1 MRPVVSPRRLLA
13 GFALALVAS
22 LVPAVTPTELVGQ
35 TTRVRD
41 LTINEGEVPVRL
53 VGYGLVVGLDGTG
66 DRVFG
71 SSQGSMTVRSI
82 ANLLRNLSIDVPEQ
96 FIRTRNVAAVLVTA
110 EASPYL
116 RRGGRFQV
124 SVASLGDA
132 SSLRGGQLWQTPLL
146 ASVGGPPV
154 AIAQGNLLLP
164 PGDPGRRSGPVETS
178 AVLTDAAVALTDF
191 GGWAG
196 GPPSRLLLRSPDLAT
211 AQLIADAVNGAL
223 GAGAAVV
230 EDPGAVAL
238 TLPADDPMG
247 ALVQLGELTLTPTL
261 SPRIVIDA
269 QSGVVAVGG
278 DISVGEAVVSHDW
291 LTVTIAPSGAPAPA
305 GGAAGPGA
313 AAPPD
318 AGALLPPGAVRAD
331 PGIRVQELA
340 EALHAV
346 GATSDMMGA
355 VFRSLRGVGA
365 LQAEVEI
372 R

>member
-1 MRPVVSPRRLLA
+1 MPPNRGSRGACGAALGVFALLVLA
-13 GFALALVAS
+13 GA
-22 LVPAVTPTELVGQ
+22 VPTSAEAQ

-82 ANLLRNLSIDVPEQ
+82 ANLLRNLGIEVPEQ

-116 RRGGRFQV
+116 RRGGRFEV

-146 ASVGGPPV
+146 ASVGGAPV
-154 AIAQGNLLLP
+154 AIAQGSLLMP
-164 PGDPGRRSGPVETS
+164 PGDPGRRGGPVETS

-191 GGWAG
+191 GGWG
-196 GPPSRLLLRSPDLAT
+196 GPPSRLILRRPDLAT
-211 AQLIADAVNGAL
+211 AQLIAQTVNGAL
-223 GAGAAVV
+223 GDGAAVV
-230 EDPGAVAL
+230 EDPGSVAL

-247 ALVQLGELTLTPTL
+247 ALVQLGELTLTPVA

-278 DISVGEAVVSHDW
+278 DISVGQAVVSHDW
-291 LTVTIAPSGAPAPA
+291 LTVTIAPPDTPAPA
-305 GGAAGPGA
+305 GGAAAPGGGA
-313 AAPPD
+313 LPPAD
-318 AGALLPPGAVRAD
+318 AGLLPPGAVRAD
-331 PGIRVQELA
+331 PGIRVQALA

-365 LQAEVEI
+365 LQAEVEV

>member
-1 MRPVVSPRRLLA
+1 MKP
-13 GFALALVAS
+13 
-22 LVPAVTPTELVGQ
+22 VPAAGQGRAAMAMALFVALLLIGSFEASAQ

-71 SSQGSMTVRSI
+71 GSQGSMTVRSI
-82 ANLLRNLSIDVPEQ
+82 ANLLRNLGIEVPEQ

-116 RRGGRFQV
+116 RRGGRFEV

-154 AIAQGNLLLP
+154 AIAQGNLLFP
-164 PGDPGRRSGPVETS
+164 PGDPGRRNGPVETS
-178 AVLTDAAVALTDF
+178 AVLIDAAVALTDF
-191 GGWAG
+191 GGWGG

-211 AQLIADAVNGAL
+211 AQLIADAINGAL
-223 GAGAAVV
+223 GDGAAVV

-291 LTVTIAPSGAPAPA
+291 LTVTIAPTDAPAPA
-305 GGAAGPGA
+305 GGAAPEGA
-313 AAPPD
+313 ASD

-331 PGIRVQELA
+331 PGIRVQALA

-365 LQAEVEI
+365 LQAEVEV